1 METIPNPD
9 SSDILLAIA
18 NYVNIYMLLEK
29 ERRHG
34 IRSLAI
40 PPILMYHMWNT
51 LVLSYFKN
59 GIGFDGDVTLKEESL
74 KV

>member
-1 METIPNPD
+1 
-9 SSDILLAIA
+9 
-18 NYVNIYMLLEK
+18 MLLEK

-34 IRSLAI
+34 VGSLAI

-51 LVLSYFKN
+51 LVFSYFKN

>member
-1 METIPNPD
+1 
-9 SSDILLAIA
+9 
-18 NYVNIYMLLEK
+18 MLLEK

-40 PPILMYHMWNT
+40 PPILIYHNMWNT
-51 LVLSYFKN
+51 LVFSYFKN

-74 KV
+74 SEIW

>member
-1 METIPNPD
+1 
-9 SSDILLAIA
+9 
-18 NYVNIYMLLEK
+18 MLPEK

-40 PPILMYHMWNT
+40 TPILMHYKIWNT
-51 LVLSYFKN
+51 LVFSYFKN

-74 KV
+74 SEIW

>member
-1 METIPNPD
+1 
-9 SSDILLAIA
+9 
-18 NYVNIYMLLEK
+18 MLLEK

-51 LVLSYFKN
+51 LVFSYLKN

-74 KV
+74 KVRVKFGENNMMRDCQYLRGS